1 MTTLSLWKGESK
13 MKTYRVKV
21 TRTVNQSAYIEVD
34 AENRDAVQDEF
45 DPWSVSDG
53 EWDDD
58 FHGQGEAEIDTIKL
72 IARDEGDE
80 EDDQDKKDLDE
91 AEAEEESA

>member
-1 MTTLSLWKGESK
+1 MTTPQLRESEIK

-21 TRTVNQSAYIEVD
+21 TRTVNQTAYIEVE
-34 AENRDAVQDEF
+34 AENRDAVRDEF
-45 DPWSVSDG
+45 DPWSISDG

-58 FHGQGEAEIDTIKL
+58 FPDQGEGEIDTIKL
-72 IARDEGDE
+72 IARDEDDE

-91 AEAEEESA
+91 AETEEENA